1 MGQYYRPKKQTGNE
15 YVRAVKE
22 FNAYVLH
29 TLGKLPAEWNEFY
42 LKPMA
47 SESRAIE
54 AWCIKANSVYMKETD
69 PVLLIRAY
77 ETRIGYLTNCL
88 REFDVYSNLFDELMC
103 HIDLMQSERARLKGI
118 LCQILKQDGYNY
130 EINNNLPK
138 DPKPDQP
145 TIRIAGHVSDIE
157 YTAENGT
164 ERLRLGF
171 TLGNRDHLLQLENK
185 AREMAG
191 KRLSDDRGI
200 LKNLKAKHQCILTGH
215 R

>member
-118 LCQILKQDGYNY
+118 LCQILKQD
-130 EINNNLPK
+130 
-138 DPKPDQP
+138 
-145 TIRIAGHVSDIE
+145 DIE